1 MWCLSHKYRYQ
12 QHKFQQKRISP
23 SNYVLV
29 CWKGELF
36 VGVIAAYNFQITFVI
51 WLFIFVLQ
59 GDIYVF
65 DLFQLII
72 SDKIKE
78 LIQGVIATKI

>member
-1 MWCLSHKYRYQ
+1 MFVTQISISAAQVPTKENISFQLS
-12 QHKFQQKRISP
+12 FG
-23 SNYVLV
+23 L
-29 CWKGELF
+29 WKGELF